1 MNSCWCLECKAAP
14 VATCEGQHTIVDRM
28 EDVEEIKALQT
39 QVAGTLSQAIEKR
52 QKIETHLQT
61 VTTMNDDLL
70 KKLRSLAGKK
80 KLPVGR
86 TSSGS
91 IKKMLEEDLQH
102 ARDEVEEANKMWI
115 DVTGEVITNLIFS
128 RIFPVLGHLKY
139 FC

>member
-14 VATCEGQHTIVDRM
+14 VAACEGQHTIVDRM

-91 IKKMLEEDLQH
+91 IKKMLEDLQH

-128 RIFPVLGHLKY
+128 WIFPVLVNLKY